1 MLPPLPR
8 CSAWAYSSLD
18 HPAVSA
24 FPERVVGSACT
35 STFSRSY
42 DGAGAAGSINSG
54 SRNQGMEKR
63 RAEHSVITYRRHS
76 LQYHSGA
83 RIGNEQQ
90 ELGAGGTCAGYRSG
104 QGQAGDRAERDALE
118 AAIEGYRRRAAAGGQ
133 TVERVI
139 LVYEAGYGGF
149 WLARWL
155 KAHGIEVHVIQ
166 PSSVPVERKKR
177 RAKSDNIDA
186 DLLLRTLLAWLR
198 GEPRVCSMVP
208 IPDETAEDAR
218 RPSREREELI
228 RERISLTNRIGAVLT
243 TLGIDGFNPL
253 RKDRRKRLEALRT
266 RFDQPLPEHA
276 KAKIVRSIDR
286 LELVMAQ
293 IAALEDQRDAVLEQD
308 APGAA
313 ERMVQA
319 LVLLRALGAQTATV
333 LVYEAF
339 VRHFSSGKALGSYA
353 GLTGTPF
360 NSGGAEREQGIS
372 KAGNQRLRATMGE
385 LAWLWVRYQPES
397 ALSKWFRERLGGAK
411 GRMKK
416 ILIVALARKLL
427 IALWRYA
434 THGVIPEGAV
444 LKPA

>member
-1 MLPPLPR
+1 VPNTLSLPVVAVDYNTTLVLALETSSKNWVLAAHVPGTGQVKAKQVIAP
-8 CSAWAYSSLD
+8 SA
-18 HPAVSA
+18 
-24 FPERVVGSACT
+24 
-35 STFSRSY
+35 
-42 DGAGAAGSINSG
+42 
-54 SRNQGMEKR
+54 
-63 RAEHSVITYRRHS
+63 
-76 LQYHSGA
+76 
-83 RIGNEQQ
+83 
-90 ELGAGGTCAGYRSG
+90 
-104 QGQAGDRAERDALE
+104 DALE

-139 LVYEAGYGGF
+139 LVYEAGHGGF

-218 RPSREREELI
+218 RPSREREELV

-243 TLGIDGFNPL
+243 TLGVDGFNPL
-253 RKDRRKRLEALRT
+253 RKDRRKQLEALRT
-266 RFDQPLPEHA
+266 PFDQPLPEHA

-293 IAALEDQRDAVLEQD
+293 ITALEDQRDAVLEQD
-308 APGAA
+308 APGMAQ
-313 ERMVQA
+313 RMIQA
-319 LVLLRALGAQTATV
+319 LVLLRAIGAQTATV

-372 KAGNQRLRATMGE
+372 KAGNQRLRATIDGRTGMAVG
-385 LAWLWVRYQPES
+385 
-397 ALSKWFRERLGGAK
+397 ALSAGKR
-411 GRMKK
+411 
-416 ILIVALARKLL
+416 IVEM
-427 IALWRYA
+427 
-434 THGVIPEGAV
+434 VPGAV
-444 LKPA
+444 GRREGPHEEDPDRCDGAQAAHRPVAICHSRRHPGRCGVEAGLIIGEAVPLPLLNQLEMQ

>member
-1 MLPPLPR
+1 MPNTLSSPVVAVDYNTTLVLALETSSKSWVLAAHVPGTGQVKAKQVIAP
-8 CSAWAYSSLD
+8 SA
-18 HPAVSA
+18 
-24 FPERVVGSACT
+24 
-35 STFSRSY
+35 
-42 DGAGAAGSINSG
+42 
-54 SRNQGMEKR
+54 
-63 RAEHSVITYRRHS
+63 
-76 LQYHSGA
+76 
-83 RIGNEQQ
+83 
-90 ELGAGGTCAGYRSG
+90 
-104 QGQAGDRAERDALE
+104 DALE
-118 AAIEGYRRRAAAGGQ
+118 ATIEGYRRRAGAGGQ

-155 KAHGIEVHVIQ
+155 KAQSIEVHVIQ

-218 RPSREREELI
+218 RPSREREELV

-243 TLGIDGFNPL
+243 TLGVDGFNPL
-253 RKDRRKRLEALRT
+253 RKDRRKQLEALRT
-266 RFDQPLPEHA
+266 PFDQPLPEHA
-276 KAKIVRSIDR
+276 KAKIIRSIDR

-293 IAALEDQRDAVLEQD
+293 IAAIEDQRDAVLEQD
-308 APGAA
+308 APGMAQ
-313 ERMVQA
+313 RMIQA
-319 LVLLRALGAQTATV
+319 LVLLRAIGAQTATV

-397 ALSKWFRERLGGAK
+397 AVSKWFRERLAGAK

-416 ILIVALARKLL
+416 ILSVAMARKLL